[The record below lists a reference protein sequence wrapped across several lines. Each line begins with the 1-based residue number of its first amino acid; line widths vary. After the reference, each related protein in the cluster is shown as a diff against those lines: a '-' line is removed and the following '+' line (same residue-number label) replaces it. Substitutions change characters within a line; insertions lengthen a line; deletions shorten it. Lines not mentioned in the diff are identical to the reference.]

1 MKITLINGTV
11 LEGASLIKDGISL
24 FLYIPGLDMKTV
36 FDLLIDPANTRV
48 IGYTD
53 EAGITKEYT
62 GFTKLRTISDED
74 AEITA
79 VMEKEV

>member
-36 FDLLIDPANTRV
+36 FDLLVDPANTSI

-53 EAGITKEYT
+53 GGITTEYA

-74 AEITA
+74 GEITA